1 MALSKEEAHHHEA
14 FLWENQK
21 WVLSNSDNTSGG
33 SHEKSGKKV
42 LPSSNTLNGQTQ
54 LGKELAK
61 SKRGRGDVHKNGKG
75 SDDSGAKHEKASGVV
90 LVAAAAVENRITR
103 YYMDRKRKKK
113 NEEYADKSTIVDEA
127 VNYIKTLQQTL
138 QKLQKQ
144 KLERLQDQGSNNLA
158 IASTKPSNNVPS
170 VARFPVLFQTWTS
183 SNVVLNICGD
193 EAQISICS
201 SKKHCLF
208 TTICYVLEK
217 HNIEILSAHVSSDCN
232 QSMYMIQAHAC
243 VEKVLKHFN
252 MNKAKPVTVPFAAHF
267 KLSTDMS
274 LKTDEEMEHMSSVP
288 YLSAVGSIIML
299 WAKMSYSVVGY
310 VDLDFTGDF
319 DRGIFDKL
327 FVYSFWKCYCKLQL
341 LCLP

>member
-33 SHEKSGKKV
+33 SHEKSEKKV

-75 SDDSGAKHEKASGVV
+75 SDDSGAKHEKASGGGGGGCGGGG
-90 LVAAAAVENRITR
+90 ESDHEIHIWTERER
-103 YYMDRKRKKK
+103 RKKMRNMFANLHTLLPQLPPK
-113 NEEYADKSTIVDEA
+113 ADKSTIVDEA

-144 KLERLQDQGSNNLA
+144 KLERLQGATAFSYDPTFSLICPQKLADSREAFLADQGSNNLA

-232 QSMYMIQAHAC
+232 QSMYMIQAHVNRTSDHFSEAMP
-243 VEKVLKHFN
+243 VEEIYRQ
-252 MNKAKPVTVPFAAHF
+252 AAGEI
-267 KLSTDMS
+267 MCWV
-274 LKTDEEMEHMSSVP
+274 SS
-288 YLSAVGSIIML
+288 
-299 WAKMSYSVVGY
+299 
-310 VDLDFTGDF
+310 
-319 DRGIFDKL
+319 
-327 FVYSFWKCYCKLQL
+327 
-341 LCLP
+341 